1 MLLSFGK
8 EMAALTD
15 ATTTDA
21 DPTEVAAAAAAAD
34 QATGSTSAEYSGA
47 FEVTAAAVVLV
58 EEADA
63 IQGHVYY
70 AVWQNPVI
78 SPDFSLE

>member
-1 MLLSFGK
+1 
-8 EMAALTD
+8 MAALTD